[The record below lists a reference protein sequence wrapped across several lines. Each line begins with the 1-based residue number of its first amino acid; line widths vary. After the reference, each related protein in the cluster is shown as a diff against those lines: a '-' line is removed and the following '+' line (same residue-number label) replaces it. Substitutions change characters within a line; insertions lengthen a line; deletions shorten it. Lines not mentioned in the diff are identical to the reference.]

1 MAVEKNRNEELE
13 NIKQRISNMC
23 YKAESI
29 LNLCVDGFIKQKV
42 EVINEAKN
50 LIVAVRNE
58 ENELIKLL
66 SDTASS
72 SDADKG
78 LIKTLI
84 AIVSNIEMAIDGLD
98 SVLQHIK
105 TKAGEGILF
114 SDKAVNEICHLFKET
129 LGILRNAGDA
139 ITTKSDIL
147 RKHIIDKYMNLNEI
161 VDAYSEEHE
170 ERLIKGICQP
180 RSSSLYL
187 NIVDSMMKVV
197 WHIKQAIDRYFSGG

>member
-1 MAVEKNRNEELE
+1 MAVVKNPNEELK

-23 YKAESI
+23 YRAESI

-42 EVINEAKN
+42 EFINEAKN
-50 LIVAVRNE
+50 LIVAVRSE
-58 ENELIKLL
+58 ENELINLL

-72 SDADKG
+72 PDADKR

-98 SVLQHIK
+98 SVLQHVK
-105 TKAGEGILF
+105 EKVGEGILF

-129 LGILRNAGDA
+129 LEILRNAGDA
-139 ITTKSDIL
+139 IITKSDIL

-161 VDAYSEEHE
+161 VDGYSEEHE

-187 NIVDSMMKVV
+187 NIIDSTMKVV
-197 WHIKQAIDRYFSGG
+197 WHIKQAIERYFSGG